1 MTLLKHLHPS
11 VSTLCDEVFSSL
23 ITALESSI
31 AYIYE
36 PWRDMSTSCRVLM
49 GVAILSVDLHTQTQH
64 FKKCKGLFAYV
75 QSISTNI
82 CKIKD
87 PWLQLL
93 KIFRQSS
100 HFLYT
105 EIVFILCLENTPS
118 SGLKFWYSKS
128 QLSTLPLTSA
138 EARSLPR
145 CSFFA
150 LTSSCTPGLLV
161 PLCSLPHH
169 TLHSLILSDWQITI
183 SGKHRK
189 QQWMHANILARWV
202 FHTSGSVSWLVQ
214 AFRRILCPHSLQQSG
229 SQNPSHKIA
238 GKSILFL
245 SLLTVLGGTGY
256 SAHVLCALDTSMWRF
271 QFSSPIAFSARSN
284 LIAIRMN
291 SWLFKW

>member
-1 MTLLKHLHPS
+1 MYTQP
-11 VSTLCDEVFSSL
+11 E
-23 ITALESSI
+23 
-31 AYIYE
+31 
-36 PWRDMSTSCRVLM
+36 WLM
-49 GVAILSVDLHTQTQH
+49 
-64 FKKCKGLFAYV
+64 
-75 QSISTNI
+75 
-82 CKIKD
+82 D
-87 PWLQLL
+87 P
-93 KIFRQSS
+93 F
-100 HFLYT
+100 F
-105 EIVFILCLENTPS
+105 
-118 SGLKFWYSKS
+118 
-128 QLSTLPLTSA
+128 
-138 EARSLPR
+138 
-145 CSFFA
+145 SFF
-150 LTSSCTPGLLV
+150 LCTPGLLV